1 MGGVG
6 DDGRPA
12 VSDVV
17 VLYTAGL
24 PSRVVGELLGLSAS
38 CVLRRLRRAGVERRP
53 PGGAPRGGWIVVSSP
68 DLPPCLPFPGA
79 RLGLSPDFPSCLTL
93 PGALFGLGSVPV
105 DPRLR
110 RERVRVLVGWARAG
124 FSLRRGRPEF

>member
-24 PSRVVGELLGLSAS
+24 PSRVVGELLGLSGS
-38 CVLRRLRRAGVERRP
+38 CVLRRLRQAGVERRP
-53 PGGAPRGGWIVVSSP
+53 AGGAPRGEWIVVSGP
-68 DLPPCLPFPGA
+68 DVCLP
-79 RLGLSPDFPSCLTL
+79 L
-93 PGALFGLGSVPV
+93 PVEAFGLGGVRVP
-105 DPRLR
+105 PWLR
-110 RERVRVLVGWARAG
+110 RERVKVLVGWARAG
-124 FSLRRGRPEF
+124 FSLRLGRPEFLACAS